1 MPKSKN
7 ASPAPAMKLLTTVKA
22 IDAAILDIHN
32 RGTSLQADM
41 HVAACSVLKHVGT
54 HHDVRIVAKLL
65 AAMPE
70 MSRKNALKAWF
81 EHFGPVAFGKGDEIV
96 FVRDKATLL
105 GDGMATQFWKFQ
117 PEQEYKAMNIISW
130 CEQQIKKLE
139 TDQAKTGADHSGLI
153 MALKTYQAPVA
164 PTQQ

>member
-1 MPKSKN
+1 MPSKKTTTT
-7 ASPAPAMKLLTTVKA
+7 APAMKLLTTVKA

-41 HVAACSVLKHVGT
+41 HMTACSVLKHVAQ

-81 EHFGPVAFGKGDEIV
+81 ENFGPVAFGKGDEIV
-96 FVRDKATLL
+96 FVRDKATAL
-105 GDGMATQFWKFQ
+105 GAAMAMAFWKFQ
-117 PEQEYKAMNIISW
+117 PEAEYKAINIVSW

-139 TDQAKTGADHSGLI
+139 LDQTKTNADHSGLI